1 MTEFR
6 KDQGNTPTPQRV
18 PEGGSRNYQRGK
30 THAECG
36 WHHPWGWDS
45 ELNKK
50 AEVGAVET
58 AQSLRALALS
68 KNPEFGS

>member
-6 KDQGNTPTPQRV
+6 KDQGNTPTP
-18 PEGGSRNYQRGK
+18 PEGGSRNHQRGK

-50 AEVGAVET
+50 AEVGAAET
-58 AQSLRALALS
+58 AQSLRALAPS